1 MIPTFTINSN
11 SNNTVDIRVEE
22 EGVVLVVVRGEED
35 IGGEDGFLVL
45 VALDVVD
52 VDEGGEG
59 VPIGVEVDAV
69 SSLTK

>member
-1 MIPTFTINSN
+1 MIPTFTINN
-11 SNNTVDIRVEE
+11 NNNTVDIRVEE

-35 IGGEDGFLVL
+35 IEGGDGFLVL

-52 VDEGGEG
+52 VDAGEEG